1 MTAETVSKQHKYCGR
16 FAPSPTGP
24 LHFGSLV
31 TALASFLD
39 ARANGGRWLVRM
51 EDIDATRCLPG
62 VDADILKTLAAF
74 GLEWDGDV
82 LYQNVPASQERY
94 QHALQQLRAA
104 GLIYPCG
111 CSRKEIADSAP
122 IGIEGPVYPGT
133 CRAGLV
139 PGKKA
144 RAERII
150 VSEPEITF
158 EDRVQ
163 GPLSQSLVKQ
173 IGDFVLH
180 RADGCFSYQ
189 LAVVVDDAYQSVT
202 DVVRGVDL
210 LLSTPRQIYL
220 QQMLQLPQPSYAHIP
235 LAVNQLGLKLS
246 KQNLARAIDVN
257 APSVALYR
265 ALLFLGQQVPNDAE
279 YWSSQAIIDWAIDH
293 WQLQSVPRLRSIICE
308 TVESAPKKRLD
319 DQLLP
324 E

>member
-1 MTAETVSKQHKYCGR
+1 MTATAALKPYKYCGR
-16 FAPSPTGP
+16 FAPSPTGA

-62 VDADILKTLAAF
+62 ADVEILKALAAF
-74 GLEWDGDV
+74 CLEWDGDV

-94 QHALQQLRAA
+94 QHALQQLHTA
-104 GLIYPCG
+104 GLTYPCG

-139 PGKKA
+139 PGKKG
-144 RAERII
+144 RAERIM
-150 VSEPEITF
+150 VSESEITF

-163 GPLSQSLVKQ
+163 GPLSQSLAQQ

-189 LAVVVDDAYQSVT
+189 LAVVVDDAYQGVT

-220 QQMLQLPQPSYAHIP
+220 QQVLQLPQPSYAHIP

-257 APSVALYR
+257 APSAALFR
-265 ALLFLGQQVPNDAE
+265 ALLFLGQHVPNEAE
-279 YWSSQAIIDWAIDH
+279 HWSRQAIIDWAIEH
-293 WQLQSVPRLRSIICE
+293 WQLQRVPRLRSIVCE
-308 TVESAPKKRLD
+308 TVESAPKKKA
-319 DQLLP
+319 
-324 E
+324 

>member
-1 MTAETVSKQHKYCGR
+1 MTAVTVPKPYKYCGR

-51 EDIDATRCLPG
+51 EDIDATRCLSG
-62 VDADILKTLAAF
+62 VDVDILNTLAAL

-82 LYQNVPASQERY
+82 LYQNVPASHGRY
-94 QHALQQLRAA
+94 QYALQQLRAA
-104 GLIYPCG
+104 GLTYPCS

-139 PGKKA
+139 PGKKG
-144 RAERII
+144 RAERIM
-150 VSEPEITF
+150 VSGSEIAF

-163 GPLSQSLVKQ
+163 GPLSQNLAQQ

-189 LAVVVDDAYQSVT
+189 LAVVVDDAYQGIT

-220 QQMLQLPQPSYAHIP
+220 QQALQLPQPSYAHIP

-246 KQNLARAIDVN
+246 KQNLARAVDVDV
-257 APSVALYR
+257 PSAALYH
-265 ALLFLGQQVPNDAE
+265 ALLFLGQQVPNE
-279 YWSSQAIIDWAIDH
+279 VEHWSRKAIIDWAIDH
-293 WQLQSVPRLRSIICE
+293 WQMQSVPRLRSIVCE
-308 TVESAPKKRLD
+308 TVESSPKKRLD

>member
-1 MTAETVSKQHKYCGR
+1 MTAISASKPHKYCGR

-39 ARANGGRWLVRM
+39 ARASGGRWLVRM
-51 EDIDATRCLPG
+51 EDIDYARCLPG
-62 VDADILKTLAAF
+62 MDIDILHTLAAF

-82 LYQNVPASQERY
+82 LCQNVAASQERY
-94 QHALQQLRAA
+94 QYALQQLRAA
-104 GLIYPCG
+104 GLTYACG
-111 CSRKEIADSAP
+111 CSRKEIADSAS

-133 CRAGLV
+133 CRAGLA
-139 PGKKA
+139 PGKNG
-144 RAERII
+144 RAERIM
-150 VSEPEITF
+150 VPESEIIF

-163 GPLSQSLVKQ
+163 GPLSQNLAQQ

-189 LAVVVDDAYQSVT
+189 LAVVVDDAYQGVT

-220 QQMLQLPQPSYAHIP
+220 QQVLQLPQPSYAHIP

-246 KQNLARAIDVN
+246 KQNLARPIDVD
-257 APSVALYR
+257 APSTALFR
-265 ALLFLGQQVPNDAE
+265 ALQFLGQNVPDEAR
-279 YWSSQAIIDWAIDH
+279 YWSRQAIIDWAIRH
-293 WQLQSVPRLRSIICE
+293 WQLQNVPQQRAIVCE
-308 TVESAPKKRLD
+308 TVESVPKKMLD
-319 DQLLP
+319 DQLFL

>member
-1 MTAETVSKQHKYCGR
+1 MTAVPVAKPLKYCGR

-39 ARANGGRWLVRM
+39 ARANSGRWLVRM
-51 EDIDATRCLPG
+51 EDIDYTRCLPG
-62 VDADILKTLAAF
+62 VDIDILNTLAAL

-82 LYQNVPASQERY
+82 LYQNLPASQDRY
-94 QHALQQLRAA
+94 QYALQQLRAA
-104 GLIYPCG
+104 GLTYPCG
-111 CSRKEIADSAP
+111 CSRKEIADSAAT
-122 IGIEGPVYPGT
+122 GIEGPVYPGT

-139 PGKKA
+139 PGRKG
-144 RAERII
+144 RAERVM
-150 VSEPEITF
+150 VSASDITF

-163 GPLSQSLVKQ
+163 GRLSQNLAQQ

-189 LAVVVDDAYQSVT
+189 LAVVVDDAYQGVT

-220 QQMLQLPQPSYAHIP
+220 QQLLHLPQPSYAHIP

-246 KQNLARAIDVN
+246 KQNLARPINVD
-257 APSVALYR
+257 APTAALFS
-265 ALLFLGQQVPNDAE
+265 ALLFLGQHVPNEAE
-279 YWSSQAIIDWAIDH
+279 SWSRQAIIDWAIDH
-293 WQLQSVPRLRSIICE
+293 WQLRNVPRRQSIICE
-308 TVESAPKKRLD
+308 TVETAPKKMLD
-319 DQLLP
+319 DQSLP